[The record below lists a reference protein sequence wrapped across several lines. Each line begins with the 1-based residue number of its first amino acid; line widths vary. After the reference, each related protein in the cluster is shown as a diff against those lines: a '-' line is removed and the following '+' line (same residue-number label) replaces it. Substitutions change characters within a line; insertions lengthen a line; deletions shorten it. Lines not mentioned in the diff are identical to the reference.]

1 MPWAVAAV
9 KEVERG
15 EGGVANLVWR
25 AECDWALGTRHG
37 TEDSMF
43 EDEDEEV
50 EDEDEPGEEDA
61 GVPEAGLP
69 VPCGASIGAASPSL
83 LGWAP
88 ALRHRKGTTG
98 LNCILRILAASTLKT
113 GRTPTH
119 QQLTHFSWPRG
130 ADPPQAPS

>member
-9 KEVERG
+9 KEAERG
-15 EGGVANLVWR
+15 EDGVANLVWR
-25 AECDWALGTRHG
+25 AECDWTLGTRHG

-69 VPCGASIGAASPSL
+69 VPCGASIGAASLTL
-83 LGWAP
+83 LGCAP

-98 LNCILRILAASTLKT
+98 FKLHSPHT
-113 GRTPTH
+113 GGVDTQDRTNTH

-130 ADPPQAPS
+130 ADPPQAPR

>member
-43 EDEDEEV
+43 EDEEV
-50 EDEDEPGEEDA
+50 EDEDEDEDEPDEEDA
-61 GVPEAGLP
+61 EVPEAGLP
-69 VPCGASIGAASPSL
+69 VPCGASIGAASLTL
-83 LGWAP
+83 LGCAP
-88 ALRHRKGTTG
+88 RLTLSSSLG
-98 LNCILRILAASTLKT
+98 LVELTRPTRRVELA
-113 GRTPTH
+113 R
-119 QQLTHFSWPRG
+119 
-130 ADPPQAPS
+130 

>member
-50 EDEDEPGEEDA
+50 EDEDEPDEEDA
-61 GVPEAGLP
+61 EVPEAGLP
-69 VPCGASIGAASPSL
+69 VPCGASIGAASPTL
-83 LGWAP
+83 LGCAPTRTPTLLGCAP
-88 ALRHRKGTTG
+88 ALRARKWYHGV
-98 LNCILRILAASTLKT
+98 
-113 GRTPTH
+113 
-119 QQLTHFSWPRG
+119 
-130 ADPPQAPS
+130 